1 MGQRCVEVGGPAD
14 VMALAVVRTMIRET
28 VGMSTT
34 KVVELVFQLMIL
46 GFVCFG
52 SGGSAVYLF
61 S

>member
-1 MGQRCVEVGGPAD
+1 MI
-14 VMALAVVRTMIRET
+14 ALAVVRTRVRET

-34 KVVELVFQLMIL
+34 KVVELVFQLMVL

-61 S
+61 D